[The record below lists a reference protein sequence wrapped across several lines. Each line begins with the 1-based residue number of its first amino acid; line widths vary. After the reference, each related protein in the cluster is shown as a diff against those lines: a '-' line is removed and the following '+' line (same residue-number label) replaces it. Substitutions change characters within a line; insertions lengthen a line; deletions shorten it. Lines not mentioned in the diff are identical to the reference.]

1 MEVSEQGDLRDD
13 EEMWNEGWREIR
25 VEATEVVDE
34 RDTGDAAEY
43 RRVERVARS
52 QRVSSEENEGR
63 RHSTAQ
69 YKELKKTIDRCRTA
83 RAQGKPIEITECF
96 GRKREDDAACLL
108 LCCREKHRWGR
119 RGGRVQR
126 GELRESER
134 EKKMARLID

>member
-1 MEVSEQGDLRDD
+1 MSATRAMQQNIVGS
-13 EEMWNEGWREIR
+13 NEWRGAR
-25 VEATEVVDE
+25 
-34 RDTGDAAEY
+34 GF
-43 RRVERVARS
+43 RRR
-52 QRVSSEENEGR
+52 ENEGR

-83 RAQGKPIEITECF
+83 RAQGKPIEITECV

-119 RGGRVQR
+119 KGGRVRR

-134 EKKMARLID
+134 KKNGEIDRLIA